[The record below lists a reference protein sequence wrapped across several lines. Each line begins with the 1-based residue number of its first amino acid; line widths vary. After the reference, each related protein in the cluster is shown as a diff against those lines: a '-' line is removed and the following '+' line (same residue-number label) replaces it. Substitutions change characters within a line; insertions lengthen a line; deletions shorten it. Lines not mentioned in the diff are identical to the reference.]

1 LDFPNIVE
9 KSFLIENKENLN
21 LQGNGTKNDP
31 IIIDEKANIPVNL
44 IFKTDDL
51 YIFIKNTN
59 IGFVVFD
66 KCKNITIEDS
76 IVLTLKMKSCQNIT
90 VQNNIIKDIKNYYGF
105 NIIVENNRIHS
116 FSNVHK
122 FVVWVLII
130 SVITG
135 ISLLILSY
143 ILDMYILRNLTL
155 YTVAFGAV
163 IFFYEFSVKKT
174 RRFIDKKF
182 KNNDFSRDNIERFNY
197 ENYSDNG
204 INRLENEFQDK
215 E

>member
-1 LDFPNIVE
+1 MDFPSIVE

-31 IIIDEKANIPVNL
+31 IVIDEKANIPVNL
-44 IFKTDDL
+44 IFKTENL
-51 YIFIKNTN
+51 YILIKDTN
-59 IGFVVFD
+59 IGFAVFD

-90 VQNNIIKDIKNYYGF
+90 IQNNIIRDIKNYYGF

-116 FSNVHK
+116 FSNLHE
-122 FVVWVLII
+122 FVVWLLII

-135 ISLLILSY
+135 LSLLILSY

-155 YTVAFGAV
+155 YVIAFGAI
-163 IFFYEFSVKKT
+163 IFLYEFSSKKT
-174 RRFIDKKF
+174 RRFIVKKF
-182 KNNDFSRDNIERFNY
+182 KNNDFSGDRIEDFNY
-197 ENYSDNG
+197 ENYSVNEID
-204 INRLENEFQDK
+204 RLEKEFQDK